1 VLVRVPSNMSEEEV
15 VSTINKVASRLAHKF
30 TFAFYELEDIQQE
43 AFIIAMEAMNRYDE
57 KKPLENF
64 LFVHVANRLKN
75 FKRDNYFRQD
85 EGSAQK
91 IQKRKKNLLEP
102 ASIESFNVSR
112 DAGYEVLNEISN
124 SEMKALV
131 DKRLPAHLRAD
142 YLRLC
147 SGVSLNKNRVYEIEQ
162 TIQEIIDNE

>member
-1 VLVRVPSNMSEEEV
+1 MRVPSNMSEEEV

-30 TFAFYELEDIQQE
+30 TFAFYELEDIKQE

-91 IQKRKKNLLEP
+91 IQKRKVNFLRVFLVGQV
-102 ASIESFNVSR
+102 FHNVS
-112 DAGYEVLNEISN
+112 L
-124 SEMKALV
+124 
-131 DKRLPAHLRAD
+131 LRMQT
-142 YLRLC
+142 
-147 SGVSLNKNRVYEIEQ
+147 SQSLGCPK
-162 TIQEIIDNE
+162 